1 MNSDESKSGEA
12 NRKKQ
17 RTSCRPHEPMEGCV
31 WMKLV
36 ETINEKFE
44 VEEEEWNYSSS
55 ILLYNLPLNLEI
67 EDVRNEIQDLVS
79 NVFQNN
85 PPSTSSPPFTL
96 RFFFIHF

>member
-1 MNSDESKSGEA
+1 MDSDESKNGEA
-12 NRKKQ
+12 NRKK
-17 RTSCRPHEPMEGCV
+17 RTSCLPLEPMKGCV

-36 ETINEKFE
+36 ETINGKFE
-44 VEEEEWNYSSS
+44 VEEEEEEWNYSSS

-85 PPSTSSPPFTL
+85 PPPFTL
-96 RFFFIHF
+96 RSSLFIHF